1 MRETDGMGNLKGG
14 TQKGREILSEGDRR
28 DGIFEVR
35 ETDGMRDVMK
45 GRARNGMERVGEG
58 KSEIREDLEK
68 DGSDGKGRV

>member
-1 MRETDGMGNLKGG
+1 M
-14 TQKGREILSEGDRR
+14 SEGDRR
-28 DGIFEVR
+28 DGRFEVR
-35 ETDGMRDVMK
+35 DTDGMGDVIK

>member
-35 ETDGMRDVMK
+35 ETDGM
-45 GRARNGMERVGEG
+45 G
-58 KSEIREDLEK
+58 DLK
-68 DGSDGKGRV
+68 

>member
-1 MRETDGMGNLKGG
+1 M
-14 TQKGREILSEGDRR
+14 
-28 DGIFEVR
+28 R
-35 ETDGMRDVMK
+35 ETDGMRDVIK